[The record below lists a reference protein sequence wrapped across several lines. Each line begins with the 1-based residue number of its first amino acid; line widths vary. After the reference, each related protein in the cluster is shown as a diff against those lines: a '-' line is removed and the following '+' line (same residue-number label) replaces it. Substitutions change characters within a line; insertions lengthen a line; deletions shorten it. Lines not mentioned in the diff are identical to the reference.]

1 MNLSCEQVN
10 ESHVDLYR
18 IIKRQIHSFTQ
29 SNGMAYLEQYWET
42 PTNTVRYQCCFTHG
56 CCNNHGDNDQDCLC
70 DDLVLRWIS
79 KPLKQVFK
87 RVLTANIKP
96 CLMTTESWMNNRWML
111 KAELHRKIS
120 AGQLWLHYLEQILH
134 LCFFKDWARRK
145 SSIHSRGGISNNR
158 SISTLQGIYFLIY
171 TFLLEHEGKL
181 SQERMD
187 KLHFASAICQIVAYF
202 SLLGVAMMWYNLSL
216 YVGVAFLLSTAL
228 GIVLIRSVMS
238 PVVSIDS

>member
-1 MNLSCEQVN
+1 MDEQSVN
-10 ESHVDLYR
+10 VESRTSSQD
-18 IIKRQIHSFTQ
+18 KRWTI
-29 SNGMAYLEQYWET
+29 MAALLG
-42 PTNTVRYQCCFTHG
+42 TNTAF
-56 CCNNHGDNDQDCLC
+56 
-70 DDLVLRWIS
+70 
-79 KPLKQVFK
+79 
-87 RVLTANIKP
+87 
-96 CLMTTESWMNNRWML
+96 ML
-111 KAELHRKIS
+111 FQGI
-120 AGQLWLHYLEQILH
+120 EQEENPRFIREVALAIIAAS
-134 LCFFKDWARRK
+134 LPF
-145 SSIHSRGGISNNR
+145 
-158 SISTLQGIYFLIY
+158 QGIYFLIY